1 MYQVRV
7 QIVQDERVVTAPVD
21 LHEAKSFLDA
31 MAFLQALIKVAGVD
45 TWYGNPQL
53 DALRIEPLELPAEVR
68 AHADTILAKL
78 GLSR

>member
-7 QIVQDERVVTAPVD
+7 QIMQDERAVTAPVD

-31 MAFLQALIKVAGVD
+31 MAFLQALIKVSGVD

-68 AHADTILAKL
+68 AHADGILASL

>member
-7 QIVQDERVVTAPVD
+7 QIVQDGRIVTAPVD
-21 LHEAKSFLDA
+21 LHDANSFLDA

-68 AHADTILAKL
+68 AEADVILASM